1 MVNSNEWKI
10 AMKIINK
17 FESIKC
23 DGDLF
28 LSSIKILTLK
38 LKLHKKLDYIY
49 SVQNIFMS

>member
-1 MVNSNEWKI
+1 MVGSSEWKI

-23 DGDLF
+23 DGDFF

-38 LKLHKKLDYIY
+38 KK
-49 SVQNIFMS
+49 N